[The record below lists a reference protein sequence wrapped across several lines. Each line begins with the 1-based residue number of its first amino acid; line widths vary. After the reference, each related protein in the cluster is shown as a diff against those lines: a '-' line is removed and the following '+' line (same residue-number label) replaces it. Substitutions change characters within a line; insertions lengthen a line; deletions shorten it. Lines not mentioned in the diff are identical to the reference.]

1 MAPGNPIRE
10 FREGDDDACVCVRA
24 QVAADRAPGTDVAAA
39 VVVVVVASSAFWINC
54 YCLHIRLSGARD
66 PSKSISRWFATTY
79 FDDDAHLDAHD
90 RRGKV

>member
-1 MAPGNPIRE
+1 V
-10 FREGDDDACVCVRA
+10 CVCVRA
-24 QVAADRAPGTDVAAA
+24 QVAADRPPGTDVAAA